1 MTEITL
7 DFDLLW
13 RNNVPP
19 QKVVMGLAFYGR
31 GFTVFSTSCTEP
43 GCTFSSGSLPGNCSQ
58 TSSMLMNSE
67 IKNIMALRG
76 IESSLDQDAEVKILT
91 WDDQWTTYDGASSF
105 KLKTDFARSECLG
118 GVMVWAVS
126 HDDSSGTFSR
136 SLSDTTIRPFT
147 SLAGY
152 HSDGGPSANII
163 VYEQHPQSEHVIE
176 LQVIPQ
182 FFQTITAGNLVSGS
196 PIHYNPVPFEFF
208 ATAGQIPG
216 SLGAINLPF
225 LANVRASPIGQ
236 STAQSPAERV
246 MYPLGATKNAA
257 DFYLLRSKFNGV
269 KASIFKNSENI
280 VDNMDIYTADL
291 TNPSIALKGLRDVIA
306 VWAYLNDPPVTQSVV
321 NVANNV
327 RAQLA
332 ITAQRWPLQP
342 SGFPIDLV
350 NAWDEWFPDMLIHQ
364 AERSSL
370 WIEDQITAMRR
381 SWQGQT
387 GNTKAFADGA
397 LYSLE
402 VQRLRYV
409 SAFAIT
415 LSL

>member
-1 MTEITL
+1 
-7 DFDLLW
+7 
-13 RNNVPP
+13 
-19 QKVVMGLAFYGR
+19 
-31 GFTVFSTSCTEP
+31 
-43 GCTFSSGSLPGNCSQ
+43 
-58 TSSMLMNSE
+58 
-67 IKNIMALRG
+67 
-76 IESSLDQDAEVKILT
+76 
-91 WDDQWTTYDGASSF
+91 
-105 KLKTDFARSECLG
+105 
-118 GVMVWAVS
+118 
-126 HDDSSGTFSR
+126 
-136 SLSDTTIRPFT
+136 
-147 SLAGY
+147 
-152 HSDGGPSANII
+152 
-163 VYEQHPQSEHVIE
+163 
-176 LQVIPQ
+176 
-182 FFQTITAGNLVSGS
+182 
-196 PIHYNPVPFEFF
+196 
-208 ATAGQIPG
+208 
-216 SLGAINLPF
+216 
-225 LANVRASPIGQ
+225 
-236 STAQSPAERV
+236 
-246 MYPLGATKNAA
+246 
-257 DFYLLRSKFNGV
+257 
-269 KASIFKNSENI
+269 
-280 VDNMDIYTADL
+280 MDIYTADL